1 MKVRVVWLGR
11 PTASPYEREVE
22 TYRKRVHR
30 RWPAED
36 RPLRTSAGGRE
47 KDPERALRLEADAL
61 MRHLEPGWRL
71 VVLDERGQAQTSE
84 AFAKRLQ
91 KQADQGV
98 EGVVFAI
105 GSDLG
110 LDGNLVAR
118 ADERLS
124 LSTMTLPHLLARL
137 LLWEQLFRA
146 ANMLGGGAYHRV
158 SVQ

>member
-1 MKVRVVWLGR
+1 MKVRVAWLGR

-36 RPLRTSAGGRE
+36 RPLRASAGGRD
-47 KDPERALRLEADAL
+47 KDPERALRLEAGIL
-61 MRHLEPGWRL
+61 IRHLEPGWRL
-71 VVLDERGQAQTSE
+71 VVLDEHGQTRTSD

-91 KQADQGV
+91 KHADQGV
-98 EGVVFAI
+98 EGVLFAI

-110 LDGNLVAR
+110 LDKNLVAQ
-118 ADERLS
+118 ADEKLS
-124 LSTMTLPHLLARL
+124 LGAMTLPHLLARL

-158 SVQ
+158 GVQ

>member
-1 MKVRVVWLGR
+1 MKVRVAWLGR
-11 PTASPYEREVE
+11 PSASPYEREVE

-36 RPLRTSAGGRE
+36 RPLRTSAGGRD
-47 KDPERALRLEADAL
+47 KDPERVLRLEADAL
-61 MRHLEPGWRL
+61 MRQVEPEWRL
-71 VVLDERGQAQTSE
+71 VALDEHGRTNSSE
-84 AFAKRLQ
+84 DFAKRMQ
-91 KQADQGV
+91 EHADRGV
-98 EGVVFAI
+98 GGVLFAI

-110 LDGNLVAR
+110 LHGDLLER

-124 LSTMTLPHLLARL
+124 LSPMTLPHLLARL

-146 ANMLGGGAYHRV
+146 SNILGGGAYHRV

>member
-1 MKVRVVWLGR
+1 VKLRVVWLGR
-11 PTASPYEREVE
+11 PSASPYESAVE

-36 RPLRTSAGGRE
+36 RAIRASRGGRD
-47 KDPERALRLEADAL
+47 KDPERVLRREAEAV
-61 MRHLEPGWRL
+61 MRHIEAGWRF
-71 VVLDERGQAQTSE
+71 VVLDEHGRARTSE
-84 AFAKRLQ
+84 EFAKELQ
-91 KQADQGV
+91 ESADGGV

-110 LDGNLVAR
+110 LHRELLDR
-118 ADERLS
+118 ADDHLS
-124 LSTMTLPHLLARL
+124 LSSMTLPHLVARL

-146 ANMLGGGAYHRV
+146 VDILGGGAYHRD

>member
-1 MKVRVVWLGR
+1 VKVRVAWLGR

-36 RPLRTSAGGRE
+36 RPVKASAGGRD
-47 KDPERALRLEADAL
+47 KDSERVLRLEADNL

-71 VVLDERGQAQTSE
+71 VALDEQGQSHTSV
-84 AFAKRLQ
+84 AFARWLQ
-91 KQADQGV
+91 KHADRGV
-98 EGVVFAI
+98 EGVLFAI

-110 LDGNLVAR
+110 LDQDFVAR
-118 ADERLS
+118 ADEKLS
-124 LSTMTLPHLLARL
+124 LGPMTLPHLLARL

-146 ANMLGGGAYHRV
+146 TTILGGGAYHRV
-158 SVQ
+158 

>member
-36 RPLRTSAGGRE
+36 RPLRASAGGRD
-47 KDPERALRLEADAL
+47 KDPERVLRLEADIL
-61 MRHLEPGWRL
+61 IRHLEPGWRL
-71 VVLDERGQAQTSE
+71 VALDEHGQTHTSD

-91 KQADQGV
+91 KHADQGA
-98 EGVVFAI
+98 EGVLFAI

-110 LDGNLVAR
+110 LDEALVTR
-118 ADERLS
+118 ADEKLS
-124 LSTMTLPHLLARL
+124 LGPMTLPHLLARL

-146 ANMLGGGAYHRV
+146 VNMLSGGAYHRV
-158 SVQ
+158 KVQ

>member
-1 MKVRVVWLGR
+1 MKVRVAWLGR

-36 RPLRTSAGGRE
+36 RPLKASAGGRD
-47 KDPERALRLEADAL
+47 KDSERVLRLEADNL

-71 VVLDERGQAQTSE
+71 VALDERGQSHTSE
-84 AFAKRLQ
+84 AFARWLQ
-91 KQADQGV
+91 KHADRGV
-98 EGVVFAI
+98 EGVLFAI

-110 LDGNLVAR
+110 LDQDFVAR
-118 ADERLS
+118 ADEKLS
-124 LSTMTLPHLLARL
+124 LGPMTLPHLLARL

-146 ANMLGGGAYHRV
+146 TTILGGGAYHRV
-158 SVQ
+158 

>member
-1 MKVRVVWLGR
+1 VKVRVAWLGR

-36 RPLRTSAGGRE
+36 RPLRASAGGRD
-47 KDPERALRLEADAL
+47 KDPERVLRLEADIL
-61 MRHLEPGWRL
+61 IRHLEPGWRL
-71 VVLDERGQAQTSE
+71 VALDEHGQTHTSE
-84 AFAKRLQ
+84 AFARRLQ
-91 KQADQGV
+91 NNADQGV
-98 EGVVFAI
+98 EGVLFAI

-110 LDGNLVAR
+110 LDKDLVTR
-118 ADERLS
+118 ADEKLS
-124 LSTMTLPHLLARL
+124 LGSMTLPHLLARL

-158 SVQ
+158 GVQ

>member
-11 PTASPYEREVE
+11 PTASPYEQEIE

-36 RPLRTSAGGRE
+36 RPLRASAGGRN
-47 KDPERALRLEADAL
+47 KDPERVLRIEAEALL
-61 MRHLEPGWRL
+61 RHLEPGWRF
-71 VVLDERGQAQTSE
+71 VVLDEHGQAPTSD
-84 AFAKRLQ
+84 AFAKSLQ
-91 KQADQGV
+91 KHAENDVKGV
-98 EGVVFAI
+98 LFVI

-110 LDGNLVAR
+110 LDKNLVDR
-118 ADERLS
+118 AHEKLS
-124 LSTMTLPHLLARL
+124 LSPLTLPHLLARL

>member
-1 MKVRVVWLGR
+1 VVWLGR
-11 PTASPYEREVE
+11 PAASPYENEVE

-36 RPLRTSAGGRE
+36 RPVRASAGGRD
-47 KDPERALRLEADAL
+47 KDPERVLRLEAETL
-61 MRHLEPGWRL
+61 IRHLEPGWRL
-71 VVLDERGQAQTSE
+71 VALDERGQTNDSE
-84 AFAKRLQ
+84 TFARRLQ
-91 KQADQGV
+91 KHADRGI
-98 EGVVFAI
+98 EGVLFAI

-110 LDGNLVAR
+110 LDKDLVAR
-118 ADERLS
+118 ADEQFS
-124 LSTMTLPHLLARL
+124 LGPMTLPHLLARL